1 MSTTSFPPHHSKP
14 SRPISSSL
22 ALHHLTTYLTA
33 AATTPSL
40 LPSATLQSTG
50 PIAPTDA
57 ASNLLIQHLQRVE
70 AGLKGEW
77 LAPTLD
83 LEESYS
89 AAEDTTGGEG
99 QKEGEADV
107 EMGTDGWQD
116 LDEYQREQSVEVGEL
131 GGESVVASEEPAVG
145 LEVKA
150 SDAAGQ
156 KQDKE
161 ARKRDKKEKEKALK
175 REKAEKAR
183 KGASA

>member
-14 SRPISSSL
+14 SHPISPSL
-22 ALHHLTTYLTA
+22 ALTHLTTYLTA
-33 AATTPSL
+33 ASTSPSL
-40 LPSATLQSTG
+40 LPNATLQPTG
-50 PIAPTDA
+50 PIAPSDA
-57 ASNLLIQHLQRVE
+57 ASNLTIQHLRRVE
-70 AGLKGEW
+70 AGLRGEW

-83 LEESYS
+83 L
-89 AAEDTTGGEG
+89 AEGDANAVVDDT
-99 QKEGEADV
+99 KEGKNADE

-116 LDEYQREQSVEVGEL
+116 LDEYQREQSVGLGEL
-131 GGESVVASEEPAVG
+131 GGETVVAIEEGAG
-145 LEVKA
+145 EALEVKVT
-150 SDAAGQ
+150 DAAGQ

>member
-1 MSTTSFPPHHSKP
+1 MSTTSFPPHHSRP
-14 SRPISSSL
+14 SRPISPSL

-33 AATTPSL
+33 ATTTPSL
-40 LPSATLQSTG
+40 LPTATLQPTG
-50 PIAPTDA
+50 PIAPSDA
-57 ASNLLIQHLQRVE
+57 ASNLTIQHLQRVE
-70 AGLKGEW
+70 AGLRGEW

-83 LEESYS
+83 LEESG
-89 AAEDTTGGEG
+89 AAGGVAEG
-99 QKEGEADV
+99 AEGGGKEGDV

-116 LDEYQREQSVEVGEL
+116 LNEYQREQSVEVGEL
-131 GGESVVASEEPAVG
+131 GGETTVLAGEGGV
-145 LEVKA
+145 EVKA
-150 SDAAGQ
+150 TDEAGQ